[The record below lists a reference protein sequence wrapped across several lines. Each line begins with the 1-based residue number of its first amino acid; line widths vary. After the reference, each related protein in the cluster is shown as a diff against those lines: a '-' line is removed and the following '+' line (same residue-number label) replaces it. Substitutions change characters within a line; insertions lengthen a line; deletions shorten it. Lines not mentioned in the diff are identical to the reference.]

1 MNRSNDTVPMVSVS
15 NTDNVKAYRGTL
27 KEAQVRVIS
36 KRNHTMESS
45 SPNVKENS
53 TIYENVAVSSEEV
66 RAASAVDK
74 VIPMK
79 LVPTTATGAKSVAFP
94 GKTKKSVDIYELS
107 GSGLSDND
115 RDFDSGFDSGFDSDL
130 DSSDGDN

>member
-15 NTDNVKAYRGTL
+15 NTDDVKAYRGTL

-36 KRNHTMESS
+36 KRNG
-45 SPNVKENS
+45 
-53 TIYENVAVSSEEV
+53 TISENVHVSSEEV

-79 LVPTTATGAKSVAFP
+79 LVPTTAITAKSVALP
-94 GKTKKSVDIYELS
+94 GKTKKSVDINELS

-115 RDFDSGFDSGFDSDL
+115 RDFDSGFDSGL